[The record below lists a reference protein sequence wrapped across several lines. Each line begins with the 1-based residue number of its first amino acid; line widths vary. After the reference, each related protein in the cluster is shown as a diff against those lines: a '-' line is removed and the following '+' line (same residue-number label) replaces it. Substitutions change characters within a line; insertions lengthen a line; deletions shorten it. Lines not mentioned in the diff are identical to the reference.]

1 MLNEHELMVVERKI
15 HITISK
21 GVKRKKRGE
30 RERERE
36 DEKGNV
42 VALPIVINVIDKWC
56 FMIIFAKLNGR
67 KINII
72 LWHLK
77 YHTVFVKQKMI

>member
-1 MLNEHELMVVERKI
+1 MVVEREI
-15 HITISK
+15 HITICK
-21 GVKRKKRGE
+21 GVKRENK

-36 DEKGNV
+36 EKEYEKDNV

-67 KINII
+67 KNQHNFMTSKI
-72 LWHLK
+72 
-77 YHTVFVKQKMI
+77 

>member
-1 MLNEHELMVVERKI
+1 M
-15 HITISK
+15 
-21 GVKRKKRGE
+21 
-30 RERERE
+30 
-36 DEKGNV
+36 
-42 VALPIVINVIDKWC
+42 VALTIVINVIDKWC

-77 YHTVFVKQKMI
+77 YHTVFVKQKNDLIKFTIREY

>member
-1 MLNEHELMVVERKI
+1 MALERKI

-21 GVKRKKRGE
+21 GVKREKRKERTEE

-36 DEKGNV
+36 RENEKGNI

-72 LWHLK
+72 L
-77 YHTVFVKQKMI
+77 

>member
-1 MLNEHELMVVERKI
+1 MVVEREI
-15 HITISK
+15 HITICE
-21 GVKRKKRGE
+21 GVKRENKREEE

-36 DEKGNV
+36 EKEYEKDNV

-67 KINII
+67 KNQHNFMTSKI
-72 LWHLK
+72 
-77 YHTVFVKQKMI
+77 